1 MMPMKIEEQKS
12 RVHLYDS
19 RLHLHPGKLR
29 QRWTGSFVVKCIFP
43 NGAVAVEDPTD
54 GRILKVNG
62 QRLKNYLER
71 VNQVEEIILDDPVY
85 QS

>member
-1 MMPMKIEEQKS
+1 
-12 RVHLYDS
+12 
-19 RLHLHPGKLR
+19 
-29 QRWTGSFVVKCIFP
+29 VKCIFP